1 MDGMTG
7 QSEQLVDEILV
18 MDCQSGSSKALDLL
32 VSRWQKRLWHYAC
45 RLTGNS
51 EAAWEVTQESWLG
64 IIRGIRRLNDP
75 ARFRAW
81 AYRIVTNKSR
91 DWIKRKATRT
101 TPQTDEP
108 IDRPQHDGPPANETS
123 ADLQT
128 ILGRL
133 SERNRTVLTLHY
145 LEEIGVAEIA
155 KILRVPKGT
164 VKSRLH
170 TARAEFKRLWQAMD
184 EGAQTDASVAQKG
197 EPK

>member
-1 MDGMTG
+1 MVE

-18 MDCQSGSSKALDLL
+18 MDCQSGRGQALDML
-32 VSRWQKRLWHYAC
+32 VSRWQKRLWRYAR
-45 RLTGNS
+45 RLTGSS

-64 IIRGIRRLNDP
+64 IIRGIGRLNDP

-91 DWIKRKATRT
+91 DWIRRRSK
-101 TPQTDEP
+101 PVSVDEP
-108 IDRPQHDGPPANETS
+108 VERPRHEGLLTKETS
-123 ADLQT
+123 ADLEV

-145 LEEIGVAEIA
+145 LEEICLAEIA
-155 KILRVPKGT
+155 GILRVPKGT

-184 EGAQTDASVAQKG
+184 DTGQAEVSASEKGATR
-197 EPK
+197 

>member
-1 MDGMTG
+1 
-7 QSEQLVDEILV
+7 
-18 MDCQSGSSKALDLL
+18 
-32 VSRWQKRLWHYAC
+32 
-45 RLTGNS
+45 
-51 EAAWEVTQESWLG
+51 
-64 IIRGIRRLNDP
+64 
-75 ARFRAW
+75 
-81 AYRIVTNKSR
+81 
-91 DWIKRKATRT
+91 IKRKATRT

>member
-1 MDGMTG
+1 MAE

-18 MDCQSGSSKALDLL
+18 MDCQSGSAEALDML
-32 VSRWQKRLWHYAC
+32 VSRWQKRLWRYAC
-45 RLTGNS
+45 RLTGSS

-91 DWIKRKATRT
+91 DWIRKKAKPVSVDDLVEGPR
-101 TPQTDEP
+101 
-108 IDRPQHDGPPANETS
+108 RDGPSANETS
-123 ADLQT
+123 ADLET

-145 LEEIGVAEIA
+145 LEEIGLGEIA
-155 KILRVPKGT
+155 KILRVPRGT

-170 TARAEFKRLWQAMD
+170 TARAEFKRLWQATD
-184 EGAQTDASVAQKG
+184 DTAQTEMSASEKG
-197 EPK
+197 EAR